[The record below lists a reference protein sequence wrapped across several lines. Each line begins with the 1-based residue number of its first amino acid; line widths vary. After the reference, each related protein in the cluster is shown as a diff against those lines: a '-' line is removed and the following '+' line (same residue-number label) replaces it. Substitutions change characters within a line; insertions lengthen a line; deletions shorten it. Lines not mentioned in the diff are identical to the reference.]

1 MPDLKDR
8 GRKELI
14 AEIERLRATRDDL
27 KLKLKD
33 APADV
38 ELLRAANKRLLKDAR
53 KAEGR
58 MSLVMDAVK
67 SAVAEQDFHMD
78 LPPAITIQRG
88 AVEET
93 KALLHITDTQ
103 IGKKSASYNTAIA
116 RERILEVCRKAA
128 SCCQNHNRSRGI
140 RELHLLLG
148 GDMIENE
155 IIFPHQP
162 HEIDSSA
169 LVQSMVSVPTIF
181 RDAIMYLRSYF
192 ETIHVYCVSGN
203 HGRPGAF
210 NSGNHPETNL
220 DTAAYMMMR
229 EMLNTAQAE
238 NPMKGHTIK
247 VHIPRGFFI
256 VDENFFDHYPL
267 LVHGDKGIKGGY
279 GGFPYYGVA
288 RAISKWSV
296 SIPQPWKLLFFGHFH
311 GWQGGEA
318 FGRNWYCGGTLES
331 GNEYARANFDA
342 SGRPKQ
348 RLLLFTRKQ
357 LICELPI
364 YANYKFKGQGFA
376 PGEQDLI

>member
-1 MPDLKDR
+1 MPSIEKLTR
-8 GRKELI
+8 GQLENALVRARERAAK
-14 AEIERLRATRDDL
+14 AEHA
-27 KLKLKD
+27 LKD

-38 ELLRAANKRLLKDAR
+38 ELLRAANKRLLKQAKR
-53 KAEGR
+53 NEGVAA
-58 MSLVMDAVK
+58 LALDAVR
-67 SAVAEQDFHMD
+67 SAVAEQNFQMK
-78 LPPAITIQRG
+78 LPDPVKFLPA
-88 AVEET
+88 AEEA

-103 IGKKSASYNTAIA
+103 IGKNSPSYSTAIA
-116 RERILEVCRKAA
+116 RERILEVCRKTA
-128 SCCQNHNRSRGI
+128 SCVQNHNRSRGI

-155 IIFPHQP
+155 IIFPHQA

-192 ETIHVYCVSGN
+192 EKIEVYCVSGN

-210 NSGNHPETNL
+210 NSSNHPETNL
-220 DTAAYMMMR
+220 DTMAYMMMR
-229 EMLNTAQAE
+229 EMVDRAIAE
-238 NPMKGHTIK
+238 NPMKGRK
-247 VHIPRGFFI
+247 VNIHIARDWKI
-256 VDENFFDHYPL
+256 VDNDLFDFHPL

-296 SIPQPWKLLFFGHFH
+296 SIPDPWKLLFFGHFH
-311 GWQGGEA
+311 GWQSGEA

-331 GNEYARANFDA
+331 GNEYARMNFDA

-364 YANYKFKGQGFA
+364 YANHKFIGQGFSS
-376 PGEQDLI
+376 PEQDLI